1 MRFAENAANAM
12 QFIMRVVNVWLA
24 ERANLATPAK
34 SYGAEVSHAG
44 IPRRR
49 DIARYMARR
58 SFESD
63 VPI

>member
-1 MRFAENAANAM
+1 
-12 QFIMRVVNVWLA
+12 MRVVNVWLA
-24 ERANLATPAK
+24 ERVNLVIPTK
-34 SYGAEVSHAG
+34 SYGAEASRVG

-49 DIARYMARR
+49 NRACYIARR